1 MKRLFHLAWRAMGC
15 QVSVQLETEGDGHT
29 ILSAVPAQVERFEAV
44 LSRFRPQSE
53 LMQFNARAGE
63 WVTVG
68 EVLFSNLSAAKQ
80 AARVTDGTF
89 NPLVLPALIAN
100 GYDRSFDTLSAPVA
114 SIPVAAPDWHGLELR
129 PQTRE
134 ARIPSGSAV
143 DLGGIAKGWAAE
155 RIAED
160 LAVHGACLVNFGGDL
175 VARGAPQDRPGW
187 EVTIADPGRMMP
199 LGSLWLRDASLVTS
213 GVDFRRWTAQDG
225 SSHHHIIDP
234 QTGRSADT
242 DVLTV
247 TVRHPSAVTAE
258 AYTKAVLLRGA
269 NDGLIWL
276 QSRWDAA
283 GIVVRQDGAVLATP
297 QFPALLLP
305 QIDQRTAQ

>member
-15 QVSVQLETEGDGHT
+15 QVSVQLETDGDGHT
-29 ILSAVPAQVERFEAV
+29 ILSAVPAEVERLEAG
-44 LSRFRPQSE
+44 LSRFRPESE
-53 LMQFNARAGE
+53 LMRLNERAGE

-68 EVLFSNLSAAKQ
+68 EVLFANLSAAKH
-80 AARVTDGTF
+80 AARLTDGTF

-100 GYDRSFDTLSAPVA
+100 GYDRSFDMLSAPVA
-114 SIPVAAPDWHGLELR
+114 RMPVAVPDWHGLELR
-129 PQTRE
+129 PQNHA

-155 RIAED
+155 RIAND
-160 LAVHGACLVNFGGDL
+160 LAVYGACLVNFGGDL
-175 VARGAPQDRPGW
+175 VARGAPQALPGW
-187 EVTIADPGRMMP
+187 EVAIADPGEMMP
-199 LGSLWLRDASLVTS
+199 LGSLWLRNASLVTS

-242 DVLTV
+242 DVLAV
-247 TVRHPSAVTAE
+247 TVRHSSAVTAE
-258 AYTKAVLLRGA
+258 AYSKSVLLRGA

-283 GIVVRQDGAVLATP
+283 GLVVRQDGAVLATP
-297 QFPALLLP
+297 QFSALLLP
-305 QIDQRTAQ
+305 QVDQRTAQ

>member
-1 MKRLFHLAWRAMGC
+1 MKYLFHFAWRAMGC

-29 ILSAVPAQVERFEAV
+29 ILSTVPAQVERFEAD
-44 LSRFRPQSE
+44 LSRFRPESE
-53 LMQFNARAGE
+53 LMRFNKCAGE

-68 EVLFSNLSAAKQ
+68 EVLFANLSAAKH
-80 AARVTDGTF
+80 AARLTDGKF
-89 NPLVLPALIAN
+89 NPLVLSALVAN

-114 SIPVAAPDWHGLELR
+114 SMPLAVPDWQVLDLR

-155 RIAED
+155 RIAD
-160 LAVHGACLVNFGGDL
+160 ALSVHGACLVNFGGDL
-175 VARGAPQDRPGW
+175 VARGVPQALPGW
-187 EVTIADPGRMMP
+187 EVTIADPRGVMP

-213 GVDFRRWTAQDG
+213 GVDFRRWIAQDG

-234 QTGRSADT
+234 QTGRSADS

-247 TVRHPSAVTAE
+247 TVWHPSATTAE

-269 NDGLIWL
+269 NDGLLWL
-276 QSRWDAA
+276 QSCWHAA
-283 GIVVRQDGAVLATP
+283 GMVVRQDGAVLATP
-297 QFPALLLP
+297 QFSALFLSS
-305 QIDQRTAQ
+305 I